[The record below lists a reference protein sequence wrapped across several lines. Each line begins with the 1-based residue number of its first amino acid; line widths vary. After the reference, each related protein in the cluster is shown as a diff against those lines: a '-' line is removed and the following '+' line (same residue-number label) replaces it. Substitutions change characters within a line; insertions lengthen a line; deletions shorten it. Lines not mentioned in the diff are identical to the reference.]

1 MTNQAVESRGAGL
14 PQPAELE
21 ALVRI
26 VLDEAKACGAS
37 AAEAGVSL
45 EAGLS
50 VTVRLGEVE
59 TLEYHRDRGAGVT
72 VYFGQ
77 RKGSASTSDFAPQ
90 ALRESVRAACDI
102 ARYTSEDDCAGLA
115 DAALMAQD
123 IPDLDL
129 CHPWAID
136 AAGGIEIAQRCE
148 AAAREAD
155 ARISNSEGATLS
167 SHQGLRVYGNSH
179 GFVAG
184 YPSTRHSLSCS
195 VIAGRDDQM
204 QRDYWYSV
212 ARRHEDLESAEHI
225 GRMAAE
231 RTLRRLDGRKLG
243 TRQVPVIFAAEIA
256 TGLFRSFVSA
266 VRGSSL
272 YRKSS
277 FLLDHLGKPVFPEF
291 VHIHEQ
297 PHLRGALG
305 SAPFDSEGVA
315 TSARDLI
322 TDGVLQGYVLDS
334 YSARKLGMQTTGNA
348 GGVHNLTIDS
358 GALDADGLLRE
369 MGTGLLVTELMGQ
382 GVNLVT
388 GDYSRGAAGFWVEN
402 GVIQYPVEEITIA
415 GNLKDM
421 FRNIVAIGTDVERRG
436 NYRTGS
442 VLVERMT
449 VAGE

>member
-1 MTNQAVESRGAGL
+1 MTNQAVESRGAAL

-21 ALVRI
+21 ALVRL
-26 VLDEAKACGAS
+26 VLDESKACGAS

-59 TLEYHRDRGAGVT
+59 TLEYHRDRGVGVT

-90 ALRESVRAACDI
+90 ALRETVRAACDI
-102 ARYTSEDDCAGLA
+102 ARYTNEDDCAGLA
-115 DAALMAQD
+115 DAALMAKD

-136 AAGGIEIAQRCE
+136 AAGGIELAQRCE
-148 AAAREAD
+148 AAARDAD
-155 ARISNSEGATLS
+155 ARITNSEGATLS

-179 GFVAG
+179 GFIAG
-184 YPSTRHSLSCS
+184 YPSSRHSLSCS
-195 VIAGRDDQM
+195 VIAGRDEHM
-204 QRDYWYSV
+204 QRDYWYDV
-212 ARRHEDLESAEHI
+212 ARRHEDLDSAEHI
-225 GRMAAE
+225 GRLAAE
-231 RTLRRLDGRKLG
+231 RTLRRLEGRKLG

-277 FLLDHLGKPVFPEF
+277 FLLDHLGKPVFPDF

-315 TSARDLI
+315 TGARDLI
-322 TDGVLQGYVLDS
+322 AGGVLQGYVLDS

-348 GGVHNLTIDS
+348 GGVHNLSVDP
-358 GALDADGLLRE
+358 GGLDAEGLLRE

-402 GVIQYPVEEITIA
+402 GVVQYPVEEITIA

-421 FRNIVAIGTDVERRG
+421 FMNIVAIGSDVEHRG

-442 VLVERMT
+442 VLIERMT

>member
-1 MTNQAVESRGAGL
+1 MTNQAVETRGAAL
-14 PQPAELE
+14 PQPEELE
-21 ALVRI
+21 ALVRL
-26 VLDEAKACGAS
+26 VLEEAKACGAT

-59 TLEYHRDRGAGVT
+59 TLEYHRDRGVGVT
-72 VYFGQ
+72 VYVGR

-90 ALRESVRAACDI
+90 ALRETVRAACDI
-102 ARYTSEDDCAGLA
+102 ARYTGEDDCAGLA
-115 DAALMAQD
+115 DAALMATE

-129 CHPWAID
+129 CHPWDID
-136 AAGGIEIAQRCE
+136 AAGGIEIARRCE
-148 AAAREAD
+148 AAARDAD
-155 ARISNSEGATLS
+155 PRITNSEGATLS

-184 YPSTRHSLSCS
+184 YPSTRHSISCS
-195 VIAGRDDQM
+195 VIAGRDEQM
-204 QRDYWYSV
+204 QRDDWYTI
-212 ARRHEDLESAEHI
+212 ARRHEEMEAAEQV
-225 GRMAAE
+225 GRRAAE
-231 RTLRRLDGRKLG
+231 RAVRRLDARRLS
-243 TRQVPVIFAAEIA
+243 TRQVPVIFAADIA
-256 TGLFRSFVSA
+256 TGLFRSFVGA
-266 VRGSSL
+266 IRGGAL

-277 FLLDHLGKPVFPEF
+277 FLLDHLGKQIFPDF

-305 SAPFDSEGVA
+305 SAPFDGEGVA
-315 TSARDLI
+315 TRARDLVG
-322 TDGVLQGYVLDS
+322 DGVLQGYVLDS

-348 GGVHNLTIDS
+348 GGVHNLTVDS
-358 GALDADGLLRE
+358 GRLDLDGLLRE

-382 GVNLVT
+382 GVNMVT
-388 GDYSRGAAGFWVEN
+388 GDYSRGAAGFWIEN
-402 GVIQYPVEEITIA
+402 GAIRYPVEEITIA

-421 FRNIVAIGTDVERRG
+421 FKGVVAIGTDVERRG

-442 VLVERMT
+442 VLIERMT

>member
-21 ALVRI
+21 AMVKL
-26 VLDEAKACGAS
+26 VLDEAKTCGAS

-59 TLEYHRDRGAGVT
+59 TLEYHRDRGVGVT

-90 ALRESVRAACDI
+90 ALRETVRAACDI

-115 DAALMAQD
+115 DAALMAKD

-136 AAGGIEIAQRCE
+136 AAGGIELAQRCE
-148 AAAREAD
+148 AAARDAD
-155 ARISNSEGATLS
+155 ARITNSEGATLS

-184 YPSTRHSLSCS
+184 YPSSRHSLSCS
-195 VIAGRDDQM
+195 VIAGRDEHM
-204 QRDYWYSV
+204 QRDYWYDV
-212 ARRHEDLESAEHI
+212 ARRHEDLDSAEHI
-225 GRMAAE
+225 GRLAAE

-277 FLLDHLGKPVFPEF
+277 FLLDHLGKPVFPDF

-315 TSARDLI
+315 TRARDLI
-322 TDGVLQGYVLDS
+322 AGGVLQGYVLDS

-348 GGVHNLTIDS
+348 GGVHNLSVDP
-358 GALDADGLLRE
+358 GGLDAEGLLRE

-388 GDYSRGAAGFWVEN
+388 GDYSRGAAGFWIEN
-402 GVIQYPVEEITIA
+402 GIVQYPVEEITIA

-421 FRNIVAIGTDVERRG
+421 FMNIVAIGSDVEHRG

-442 VLVERMT
+442 VLIERMK

>member
-1 MTNQAVESRGAGL
+1 MTNQAVESRGANL

-21 ALVRI
+21 ALVRQ
-26 VLDEAKACGAS
+26 VLDEAKRQGAS

-59 TLEYHRDRGAGVT
+59 TLEYHRDRGVGVT

-90 ALRESVRAACDI
+90 ALRETVRAACDI

-115 DAALMAQD
+115 DAALMAKD
-123 IPDLDL
+123 IPDLEL
-129 CHPWAID
+129 CHPWDID
-136 AAGGIEIAQRCE
+136 AARGIGIAQRCE
-148 AAAREAD
+148 AAARDTD
-155 ARISNSEGATLS
+155 ARITNSEGATLS

-179 GFVAG
+179 GFLAG

-195 VIAGRDDQM
+195 VIAGRDEQM

-212 ARRHEDLESAEHI
+212 ARRHEELESAEHI

-256 TGLFRSFVSA
+256 TGLFRSLVSA

-277 FLLDHLGKPVFPEF
+277 FLLDHLGKRIFPDY

-315 TSARDLI
+315 TRARDLVSG
-322 TDGVLQGYVLDS
+322 GVLQGYVLDS

-348 GGVHNLTIDS
+348 GGVHNLSIDS
-358 GALDADGLLRE
+358 GTLDFDGLLRE
-369 MGTGLLVTELMGQ
+369 MGSGLLVTELMGQ
-382 GVNLVT
+382 GVNMVT

-402 GVIQYPVEEITIA
+402 GAIQYPVEEITIA

-421 FRNIVAIGTDVERRG
+421 FQSIVAIGTDVERRG

-442 VLVERMT
+442 VLIERMT

>member
-1 MTNQAVESRGAGL
+1 MTSQVVEARGASL

-21 ALVRI
+21 ALVKQ
-26 VLDEAKACGAS
+26 VLDEAGKLGAS
-37 AAEAGVSL
+37 SAEAGVSL

-59 TLEYHRDRGAGVT
+59 TLEYHRDRGVGVT
-72 VYFGQ
+72 VFFGQ
-77 RKGSASTSDFAPQ
+77 RKGSASTSDFAPH
-90 ALRESVRAACDI
+90 AVRETVRAACDI
-102 ARYTSEDDCAGLA
+102 ARYTSEDSCAGLA

-136 AAGGIEIAQRCE
+136 AAGAIEIAQRCE
-148 AAAREAD
+148 AAARDAD
-155 ARISNSEGATLS
+155 TRISNSEGATLS

-179 GFVAG
+179 GFLGG
-184 YPSTRHSLSCS
+184 YPSTRHSISCS
-195 VIAGRDDQM
+195 VIAGREDQM
-204 QRDYWYSV
+204 QRDYWYTV
-212 ARRHEDLESAEHI
+212 ARRHEEMEDAAQV

-231 RTLRRLDGRKLG
+231 RTLRRLNGRKLG
-243 TRQVPVIFAAEIA
+243 TCQVPVIFAAEIA
-256 TGLFRSFVSA
+256 TGLFRSFIGA

-277 FLLDHLGKPVFPEF
+277 FLLDHLGKPVFPDF

-315 TSARDLI
+315 TQARDLI
-322 TDGVLQGYVLDS
+322 TGGVLQGYVLDS

-348 GGVHNLTIDS
+348 GGTHNLTIDT
-358 GALDADGLLRE
+358 GALDFAALLQE

-382 GVNLVT
+382 GVNMVT

-421 FRNIVAIGTDVERRG
+421 FKSIVAIANDVERRG
-436 NYRTGS
+436 NIRTGS
-442 VLVERMT
+442 VLIERMT